1 MNLKAMVE
9 AAQVRAARALI
20 GWSQA
25 KLAETAGVPVSTIKS
40 SRPARPITSQ
50 TKRSTKCA
58 PRSRPPASCSF
69 PKDGGGGIGVRLRE
83 ALEGEYIGWNDLN
96 ASNDE

>member
-1 MNLKAMVE
+1 MVE

-20 GWSQA
+20 GWSQS
-25 KLAETAGVPVSTIKS
+25 KLADAAGVPVSTINAFETGA
-40 SRPARPITSQ
+40 PDPIANEAVD
-50 TKRSTKCA
+50 KMRVA
-58 PRSRPPASCSF
+58 LEAAGVVF
-69 PKDGGGGIGVRLRE
+69 IPKDGGGGIGVRLRE

>member
-1 MNLKAMVE
+1 MVE

-25 KLAETAGVPVSTIKS
+25 KLAETAGVPVSTIH
-40 SRPARPITSQ
+40 AFETG
-50 TKRSTKCA
+50 A
-58 PRSRPPASCSF
+58 PNAIANEAVDKIRIALETAGAVF
-69 PKDGGGGIGVRLRE
+69 IPKDGGGGIGVRLRE

>member
-1 MNLKAMVE
+1 MSSGDDRSRSG
-9 AAQVRAARALI
+9 QSRARPYRLVAVKTRRDR
-20 GWSQA
+20 
-25 KLAETAGVPVSTIKS
+25 GVPVSHVERSK
-40 SRPARPITSQ
+40 PAPVPHEALDKMRAALEAAGVVFI
-50 TKRSTKCA
+50 
-58 PRSRPPASCSF
+58 

>member
-1 MNLKAMVE
+1 MVE

-20 GWSQA
+20 GWSQT
-25 KLAETAGVPVSTIKS
+25 KLAETAGVPVSMINAFETGS
-40 SRPARPITSQ
+40 PEPIANETAD
-50 TKRSTKCA
+50 KVRA
-58 PRSRPPASCSF
+58 ALEAAGAVF
-69 PKDGGGGIGVRLRE
+69 LPKDGGGGLGVRLRE

>member
-1 MNLKAMVE
+1 MVE
-9 AAQVRAARALI
+9 AVQVRAARALV

-25 KLAETAGVPVSTIKS
+25 KLAEMAGVAVSAINAFESGAPDPIANEAVDKIRIALETAGAVFI
-40 SRPARPITSQ
+40 
-50 TKRSTKCA
+50 
-58 PRSRPPASCSF
+58 

>member
-1 MNLKAMVE
+1 MVE

-25 KLAETAGVPVSTIKS
+25 KLAETAGAPVSAINAFETG
-40 SRPARPITSQ
+40 
-50 TKRSTKCA
+50 A
-58 PRSRPPASCSF
+58 PNAIANEAVDKIRIALETAGAVF
-69 PKDGGGGIGVRLRE
+69 IPKDGGGGIGVRLRE

>member
-1 MNLKAMVE
+1 MIE

-25 KLAETAGVPVSTIKS
+25 KLAQAARLPVSTINAFETHAPDSVANEASVDKMRSTLETAGVVFI
-40 SRPARPITSQ
+40 
-50 TKRSTKCA
+50 
-58 PRSRPPASCSF
+58 
-69 PKDGGGGIGVRLRE
+69 PKEDGGGGIGVRLRE
-83 ALEGEYIGWNDLN
+83 AHDGEYIGWNDLN

>member
-1 MNLKAMVE
+1 MNLE
-9 AAQVRAARALI
+9 RLWTEPAQVRAARALI

-25 KLAETAGVPVSTIKS
+25 KLAEKSGVPVSLVERLETEAADHLAKVDKLRAALEAAGVVFI
-40 SRPARPITSQ
+40 
-50 TKRSTKCA
+50 
-58 PRSRPPASCSF
+58 

-83 ALEGEYIGWNDLN
+83 PLEAEYIGWEDLN

>member
-1 MNLKAMVE
+1 MIE

-25 KLAETAGVPVSTIKS
+25 NLVEAASVSLSMVDRFETGEADIPADAVARIRAALESAGVVFI
-40 SRPARPITSQ
+40 AQ
-50 TKRSTKCA
+50 N
-58 PRSRPPASCSF
+58 
-69 PKDGGGGIGVRLRE
+69 GGGAGVRLRTGRE
-83 ALEGEYIGWNDLN
+83 SKYIGWDDLN

>member
-1 MNLKAMVE
+1 MVE

-25 KLAETAGVPVSTIKS
+25 KLAETAGVPASTIN
-40 SRPARPITSQ
+40 AFETG
-50 TKRSTKCA
+50 
-58 PRSRPPASCSF
+58 ASDRIANEAVDKVRAALEAAGAVF
-69 PKDGGGGIGVRLRE
+69 IPKDGGGGIGVRLRE

>member
-1 MNLKAMVE
+1 MIK

-20 GWSQA
+20 GWSTS
-25 KLAETAGVPVSTIKS
+25 KLAETAGVPLSTIE
-40 SRPARPITSQ
+40 RLEAG
-50 TKRSTKCA
+50 A
-58 PRSRPPASCSF
+58 PDQQADEATDKIRAALEAAGVVF
-69 PKDGGGGIGVRLRE
+69 IPKNDGGGIGVRLHE

>member
-1 MNLKAMVE
+1 MVE

-25 KLAETAGVPVSTIKS
+25 KLAETAGVPVSAINEFETGSPDHFAEEALDKM
-40 SRPARPITSQ
+40 RA
-50 TKRSTKCA
+50 A
-58 PRSRPPASCSF
+58 LEAAGVVF
-69 PKDGGGGIGVRLRE
+69 LPKNGGGGIGVRLRE

>member
-1 MNLKAMVE
+1 MVE
-9 AAQVRAARALI
+9 AAQARAARALI

-25 KLAETAGVPVSTIKS
+25 KLAETAGVPVSTINAFETGA
-40 SRPARPITSQ
+40 PDPIANEAVDKIRIALET
-50 TKRSTKCA
+50 A
-58 PRSRPPASCSF
+58 GAVF
-69 PKDGGGGIGVRLRE
+69 IPKNGGGGIGVRLRE

>member
-1 MNLKAMVE
+1 MVAGKTRREGRRAGFDVERFETGALPTKPPDKMRAALE
-9 AAQVRAARALI
+9 AA
-20 GWSQA
+20 
-25 KLAETAGVPVSTIKS
+25 GVVFI
-40 SRPARPITSQ
+40 
-50 TKRSTKCA
+50 
-58 PRSRPPASCSF
+58 

>member
-1 MNLKAMVE
+1 MVE
-9 AAQVRAARALI
+9 AAQARAARALI

-25 KLAETAGVPVSTIKS
+25 KLAETAGVPASTINEFETGSPDANEALDKM
-40 SRPARPITSQ
+40 RA
-50 TKRSTKCA
+50 A
-58 PRSRPPASCSF
+58 LEAAGVVF
-69 PKDGGGGIGVRLRE
+69 LPKDDGGGIGVRLRE

>member
-1 MNLKAMVE
+1 MVE

-25 KLAETAGVPVSTIKS
+25 KLAETAGVPVSTIN
-40 SRPARPITSQ
+40 ALETG
-50 TKRSTKCA
+50 A
-58 PRSRPPASCSF
+58 PDPLANQAVDKLRIALETAGVVF
-69 PKDGGGGIGVRLRE
+69 IPKDGGAGIGVRLHE
-83 ALEGEYIGWNDLN
+83 SLEGEYIGWNDLN

>member
-1 MNLKAMVE
+1 MVE

-25 KLAETAGVPVSTIKS
+25 KLAETAGVPVSAINALETGA
-40 SRPARPITSQ
+40 PAAIANEAVDKIRIALET
-50 TKRSTKCA
+50 A
-58 PRSRPPASCSF
+58 GAVF
-69 PKDGGGGIGVRLRE
+69 IPKDGGGGIGVRLRE